1 MNDEETTIVV
11 ETEPVKPTFA
21 ERMKAAKA
29 VDRAIMT
36 RRAANEEAPVEKA
49 PVKKAPVKKAV
60 KKAPVKKVVKPKPMK
75 AALKAKAPKAP
86 KRQPKK
92 GLAKKVAKAKSS
104 TISRVK
110 PKAQIA
116 LEGAMG
122 PPTIARSYRRAF
134 SGTGATQRGN
144 MLQVTVTFTPEQ
156 FDVLKE
162 RADLYNSSLSEAIRK
177 CVAAGPLSVTAK

>member
-1 MNDEETTIVV
+1 MNDDTDNFSADFAPELTV
-11 ETEPVKPTFA
+11 ETEPTKTMFA

-29 VDRAIMT
+29 A
-36 RRAANEEAPVEKA
+36 KA
-49 PVKKAPVKKAV
+49 VKKAQVKKATKPKV
-60 KKAPVKKVVKPKPMK
+60 TKKAPVKKVVKPKPMK
-75 AALKAKAPKAP
+75 AALKAKAPRTP

-177 CVAAGPLSVTAK
+177 CVAAGPLSVMAK

>member
-1 MNDEETTIVV
+1 
-11 ETEPVKPTFA
+11 
-21 ERMKAAKA
+21 
-29 VDRAIMT
+29 
-36 RRAANEEAPVEKA
+36 
-49 PVKKAPVKKAV
+49 
-60 KKAPVKKVVKPKPMK
+60 
-75 AALKAKAPKAP
+75 
-86 KRQPKK
+86 
-92 GLAKKVAKAKSS
+92 
-104 TISRVK
+104 
-110 PKAQIA
+110 
-116 LEGAMG
+116 MG